1 MGAGL
6 LFGVAT
12 PSLSTSMK
20 ITNNFNLPQPFVDLV
35 SEDTYSK
42 GESDITTT
50 GLAQPPKIAELWRR
64 HGDEIAMDCSEKV
77 WTMLGTA
84 NHWVLEQIAQRNPE
98 RYVAEQRFY
107 IDVDGVKL
115 GGQIDLYDRETETL
129 WDYKVSSVY
138 KAMSDDRVDWAR
150 QGNVNKLLCER
161 NGIFPKRV
169 AILLVM
175 KDWKRKDSE
184 FKPNYPKCAV
194 QEIQLPIWKEE
205 ETMAYIRSRINLH
218 SLAKVIINEDEIPVC
233 TEEERWAK
241 PTTWAVLKEKGAKR
255 AVNGGIYESESEA
268 QAHAKRIGGAVEKRD
283 GTNAR
288 CENYCPVRKW
298 CNFGRSLK

>member
-1 MGAGL
+1 ML
-6 LFGVAT
+6 
-12 PSLSTSMK
+12 
-20 ITNNFNLPQPFVDLV
+20 ITNKFNLPQPFVDLV

-50 GLAQPPKIAELWRR
+50 GLAQPPKISELWRR
-64 HGDEIAMDCSEKV
+64 HADEITMDCSEKV

-84 NHWVLEQIAQRNPE
+84 NHYVLEQIAKRNPE
-98 RYVAEQRFY
+98 RYVCEQRFY

-138 KAMSDDRVDWAR
+138 KAMSDDKIDWVR
-150 QGNVNKLLCER
+150 QANVNKLLCER
-161 NGIFPKRV
+161 NGIFPKKL

-175 KDWKRKDSE
+175 KDWRRKDAE
-184 FKPNYPKCAV
+184 FKADYPKCAI
-194 QEIQLPIWKEE
+194 QEIPLPIWHES
-205 ETMAYIRSRINLH
+205 ETLAYIKSRIALH
-218 SLAKVIINEDEIPVC
+218 NAAKLIEEDDAIPVC

-255 AVNGGIYESESEA
+255 AVAGGIYESRAEA
-268 QAHAKRIGGAVEKRD
+268 EEHSRRIGGAIEERA
-283 GTNAR
+283 GSHTR
-288 CENYCPVRKW
+288 CENYCQVRNW
-298 CNFGRSLK
+298 CHFGRQLKTK

>member
-1 MGAGL
+1 M
-6 LFGVAT
+6 
-12 PSLSTSMK
+12 SR
-20 ITNNFNLPQPFVDLV
+20 ITNIYGLPQPFVDLV

-64 HGDEIAMDCSEKV
+64 HADEITMDCSEKV

-84 NHWVLEQIAQRNPE
+84 NHYVLEQIAKRNPE

-115 GGQIDLYDRETETL
+115 GGQIDLFDRETETL

-138 KAMSDDRVDWAR
+138 KAMSDDRLDWTKQA
-150 QGNVNKLLCER
+150 NVNKLLCEH
-161 NGIFPKRV
+161 NGIHPKKL

-175 KDWKRKDSE
+175 KDWKRKDAE
-184 FKPNYPKCAV
+184 FKADYPKCAI
-194 QEIQLPIWKEE
+194 QEIPLPIWKEE
-205 ETMAYIRSRINLH
+205 ETIAYIRSRIALH
-218 SLAKVIINEDEIPVC
+218 KAAKLVEKEDDIPVC
-233 TEEERWAK
+233 TEDERWAR
-241 PTTWAVLKEKGAKR
+241 PTTYAVLKEKGAKR
-255 AVNGGIYESESEA
+255 AVNGGIYESEFEA
-268 QAHAKRIGGAVEKRD
+268 IEHAKRIGGAVEKRA
-283 GTNAR
+283 GSNAR

-298 CNFGRSLK
+298 CNFGRNLNLK